1 MTGDLIRVVL
11 ADDHAVVRAGLRAV
25 LSAAPDIEVV
35 GEARD
40 GGDAIVQAER
50 LTPDVVVMDLSMDGM
65 DGATATR
72 EIVEKKLPTRV
83 LVLTMHAEED
93 YLVPVLSAG
102 AAGYLMKNAA
112 DRELV
117 DAVRTVARGDMYIR
131 PSAARILAQGIT
143 KKDPLEAERARFE
156 RLTDRE
162 RNVLRLTAQGY
173 SAPEI
178 GERLFISPKTVDT
191 YKQRIGEKLG
201 LTHRAEYVA
210 FALKLGLLESD
221 TEDAQKR

>member
-1 MTGDLIRVVL
+1 MSAATIRVIL

-25 LSAAPDIEVV
+25 LGAAPDIDVI
-35 GEARD
+35 GEASD
-40 GGDAIVQAER
+40 GSEAVQLADT
-50 LTPDVVVMDLSMDGM
+50 LDPDVVVMDLTMDGM
-65 DGATATR
+65 DGTAATR
-72 EIVEKKLPTRV
+72 EIVAKHLRARV

-93 YLVPVLSAG
+93 YLIPVLEAG

-117 DAVRTVARGDMYIR
+117 DAVRTVARGDMFIR

-143 KKDPLEAERARFE
+143 KKDPLDADRARFE

-162 RNVLRLTAQGY
+162 QNVLRLTAQGY

-191 YKQRIGEKLG
+191 YKQRIGDKLG
-201 LTHRAEYVA
+201 LTHRAEYIA
-210 FALKLGLLESD
+210 FALKLGLL
-221 TEDAQKR
+221 TE

>member
-1 MTGDLIRVVL
+1 MSTARIRVVL

-25 LSAAPDIEVV
+25 LGAAPDIDVI
-35 GEARD
+35 GEASD
-40 GGDAIVQAER
+40 GAEAVQLADT
-50 LTPDVVVMDLSMDGM
+50 LDPDVVVMDLTMDGM

-72 EIVEKKLPTRV
+72 EIVAKHLRARV

-93 YLVPVLSAG
+93 YLIPVLEAG

-117 DAVRTVARGDMYIR
+117 DAVRTVARGDMFIR
-131 PSAARILAQGIT
+131 PSAAKILAQGIT
-143 KKDPLEAERARFE
+143 KKDPLNADRARFE

-162 RNVLRLTAQGY
+162 QNVLRLTAQGY

-191 YKQRIGEKLG
+191 YKQRIGDKLG
-201 LTHRAEYVA
+201 LTHRAEYIA
-210 FALKLGLLESD
+210 FALKLGLL
-221 TEDAQKR
+221 TE

>member
-1 MTGDLIRVVL
+1 MSAPNIRVIL

-25 LSAAPDIEVV
+25 LGAAPDIDVI
-35 GEARD
+35 GEASN
-40 GGDAIVQAER
+40 GTEAVQLAGT
-50 LTPDVVVMDLSMDGM
+50 LDPDVVVMDLTMDGM

-72 EIVEKKLPTRV
+72 EIVGKHLRARV

-93 YLVPVLSAG
+93 YLIPVLEAG

-112 DRELV
+112 DRDLV
-117 DAVRTVARGDMYIR
+117 DAVRTVARGDMFIR
-131 PSAARILAQGIT
+131 PSAAKILAQGVT
-143 KKDPLEAERARFE
+143 KKDPLNADRTRFE

-162 RNVLRLTAQGY
+162 QNVLRLTAQGY

-191 YKQRIGEKLG
+191 YKQRIGDKLG
-201 LTHRAEYVA
+201 LTHRAEYIA
-210 FALKLGLLESD
+210 FALKLGLL
-221 TEDAQKR
+221 TE

>member
-1 MTGDLIRVVL
+1 MSADTIRVIL
-11 ADDHAVVRAGLRAV
+11 ADDHAVVRAGLKAV
-25 LSAAPDIEVV
+25 LGASPDIEVV
-35 GEARD
+35 GEASD
-40 GGDAIVQAER
+40 GAEAVELAVR
-50 LTPDVVVMDLSMDGM
+50 LDPDVVIMDLTMDRM

-72 EIVEKKLPTRV
+72 EIVARQLRGRV

-93 YLVPVLSAG
+93 YLLPVLEAG

-117 DAVRTVARGDMYIR
+117 DAVRTVARGDMFIR

-143 KKDPLEAERARFE
+143 KKDPLAAERARFE

-162 RNVLRLTAQGY
+162 QNVLRLTAQGY

-191 YKQRIGEKLG
+191 YKQRIGDKLG
-201 LTHRAEYVA
+201 LTHRAEYIA
-210 FALKLGLLESD
+210 FALKLGLLAE
-221 TEDAQKR
+221 

>member
-1 MTGDLIRVVL
+1 MSAEPIRVIL
-11 ADDHAVVRAGLRAV
+11 ADDHAVVRAGLKAV
-25 LSAAPDIEVV
+25 LGASPEIEVV
-35 GEARD
+35 GEASD
-40 GGDAIVQAER
+40 GLEAVDLAER
-50 LTPDVVVMDLSMDGM
+50 LDPDVVVMDLTMDRM

-72 EIVEKKLPTRV
+72 EIVAKKLRARV

-93 YLVPVLSAG
+93 YLIPVLEAG

-117 DAVRTVARGDMYIR
+117 DAVRTVAHGDMFIR
-131 PSAARILAQGIT
+131 PAAAKILAQGIT
-143 KKDPLEAERARFE
+143 KKDPLDAERARFE

-162 RNVLRLTAQGY
+162 QNVLRLTAQGY

-191 YKQRIGEKLG
+191 YKQRIGDKLG
-201 LTHRAEYVA
+201 LTHRAEYIA
-210 FALKLGLLESD
+210 FALKLGLLAE
-221 TEDAQKR
+221 

>member
-1 MTGDLIRVVL
+1 MSAPNIRVIL

-25 LSAAPDIEVV
+25 LGAAPDIDVI
-35 GEARD
+35 GEASN
-40 GGDAIVQAER
+40 GTEAVQLADT
-50 LTPDVVVMDLSMDGM
+50 LDPDVVVMDLTMDGM

-72 EIVEKKLPTRV
+72 EIVGKHLRARV

-93 YLVPVLSAG
+93 YLIPVLEAG

-117 DAVRTVARGDMYIR
+117 DAVRTVARGDMFIR
-131 PSAARILAQGIT
+131 PSAAKILAQGVT
-143 KKDPLEAERARFE
+143 KKDPLNADRTRFE

-162 RNVLRLTAQGY
+162 QNVLRLTAQGY

-191 YKQRIGEKLG
+191 YKQRIGDKLG
-201 LTHRAEYVA
+201 LTHRAEYIA
-210 FALKLGLLESD
+210 FALKLGLL
-221 TEDAQKR
+221 TE